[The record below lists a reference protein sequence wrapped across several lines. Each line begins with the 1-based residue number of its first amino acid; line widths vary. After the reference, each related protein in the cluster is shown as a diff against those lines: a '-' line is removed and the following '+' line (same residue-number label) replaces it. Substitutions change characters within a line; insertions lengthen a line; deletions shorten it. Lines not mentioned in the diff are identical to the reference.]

1 MDLGLAIARIIHVVG
16 GALWVGMMFF
26 LVVFLGPA
34 LGEVGPDGGKVMG
47 ALMRRKLM
55 VFTPI
60 VAILAVL
67 SGFYLYW
74 HVSSGFE
81 PGYMGSGP
89 GMTFGTGAAAAILA
103 FIIGLAYTR
112 PSMAKAMA
120 LSQKMASADA
130 TERQALASSIET
142 YRSRAELGGKLV
154 ITLLLIAATAMAIG
168 RYVP

>member
-1 MDLGLAIARIIHVVG
+1 
-16 GALWVGMMFF
+16 
-26 LVVFLGPA
+26 
-34 LGEVGPDGGKVMG
+34 
-47 ALMRRKLM
+47 
-55 VFTPI
+55 
-60 VAILAVL
+60 
-67 SGFYLYW
+67 
-74 HVSSGFE
+74 
-81 PGYMGSGP
+81 
-89 GMTFGTGAAAAILA
+89 MTFGTGAAAAILA

-120 LSQKMASADA
+120 LSQRMASADA